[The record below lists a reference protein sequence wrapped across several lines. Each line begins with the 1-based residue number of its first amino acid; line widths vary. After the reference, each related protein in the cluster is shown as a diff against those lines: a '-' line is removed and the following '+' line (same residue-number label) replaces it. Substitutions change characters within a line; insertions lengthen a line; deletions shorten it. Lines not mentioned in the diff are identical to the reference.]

1 MTIPD
6 LILLIAAILA
16 IVALAQ
22 TRAQSLAAWACLV
35 ICLAIAVQW
44 HGVAK

>member
-1 MTIPD
+1 MGVGDI
-6 LILLIAAILA
+6 ILLIAAILA

-22 TRAQSLAAWACLV
+22 TRAQSLVAWACLI

-44 HGVAK
+44 HGGAK